1 MAKQGENIYQRK
13 DGRWEGKYIRERVN
27 GKIRYGYLSGK
38 SYEEVLQRKQEKMRD
53 LEKKG
58 LIAPSDPLLLSGL
71 SERWLESQKGTL
83 KETTLVKYG
92 SILKNHILPKYGNK
106 YVNELTDDE
115 IRLWIENLTLPGMRG
130 REGISPKSANAVAS
144 VMRLILRYARTA
156 CNAATP
162 ELADIRMKQE
172 KNQIE
177 ILSHSEQD
185 VLKEY
190 LMDNL
195 NLSNLGILSTLYTGM
210 RLGELCALRWGSI
223 LAGDGLLD
231 VHATMSRIST
241 DDPLRRTRI
250 VITPPKSA
258 CSTRMIPIPADLLGL
273 MQSMRRMDDSF
284 FLTGDVVEYMDP
296 RTMENRFK
304 AALSACGIRDVKF
317 HALRHTFATNCVEL
331 GFDVK
336 SLSEILGHANVTV
349 TMNRYVHPT
358 ILMKKDYMD
367 RLSLT

>member
-1 MAKQGENIYQRK
+1 MAKHGENIYQRK

-27 GKIRYGYLSGK
+27 GKIKYGYLAGK
-38 SYEEVLQRKQEKMRD
+38 SYAEVLQRKQEKMRE
-53 LEKKG
+53 LERKG
-58 LIAPSDPLLLSGL
+58 MIAPSDPLLMSGL
-71 SERWLESQKGTL
+71 SDRWLESQKGTL
-83 KETTLVKYG
+83 KETTIVKYS
-92 SILKNHILPKYGNK
+92 SILKNHILPEYGK
-106 YVNELTDDE
+106 RYVNDLTDDE
-115 IRLWIENLTLPGMRG
+115 VRLWIEGLTLPGHG
-130 REGISPKSANAVAS
+130 RERISPKSANAVAS
-144 VMRLILRYARTA
+144 VLRLIFRYARTY
-156 CNAATP
+156 CNATAP
-162 ELADIRMKQE
+162 ELADVQMKQD

-195 NLSNLGILSTLYTGM
+195 NLSNLGILSTLYTGV
-210 RLGELCALRWGSI
+210 RLGEICALRWGSI
-223 LAGDGLLD
+223 NANDELLD

-258 CSTRMIPIPADLLGL
+258 CSTCMIPIPADLLRL

-304 AALSACGIRDVKF
+304 AALSACGIREVKF

-336 SLSEILGHANVTV
+336 SLSEILGHANITV